1 MNDPIQSMIT
11 CIVGAAE
18 EKKAERITSYA
29 ISNPNAIM
37 EAIVMM
43 SVSNVIHCRS
53 LVSDLSSV
61 IEQKASEWKVTD
73 FYDTVRVS
81 GNYNAGWVI
90 LDCNSIL
97 VHVVTEPIR
106 DRYELDAFF
115 EKHGVV
121 YHY

>member
-1 MNDPIQSMIT
+1 MIA

-18 EKKAERITSYA
+18 EKKAERITSYN

-37 EAIVMM
+37 ESIVMM
-43 SVSNVIHCRS
+43 SATNVIHCRS
-53 LVSDLSSV
+53 LVDDLSA
-61 IEQKASEWKVTD
+61 IIDQKTSEWKVTD
-73 FYDTVRVS
+73 FYDTVRIS
-81 GNYNAGWVI
+81 GNHTAGWVI

-106 DRYELDAFF
+106 ERYELDAFF
-115 EKHGVV
+115 EKHGIV